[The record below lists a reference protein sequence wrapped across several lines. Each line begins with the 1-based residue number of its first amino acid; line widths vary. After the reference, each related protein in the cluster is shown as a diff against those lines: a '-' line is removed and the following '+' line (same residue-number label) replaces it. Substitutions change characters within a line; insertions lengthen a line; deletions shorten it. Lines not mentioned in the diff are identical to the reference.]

1 MEDVEEQGKETEK
14 SRSVKLEKE
23 IKRVSIVEH
32 NLRKYFKKRKHSY
45 VAKANDSSCKV
56 RDRIDPWGSLFLNIE
71 VMITLTRLCW
81 RSHVYEILFGICST
95 S

>member
-1 MEDVEEQGKETEK
+1 MEEQGKETEK

-23 IKRVSIVEH
+23 IKRVSVVEH

-56 RDRIDPWGSLFLNIE
+56 RDRIDPWGFTFFNHRGHDYLDKTVLEESC
-71 VMITLTRLCW
+71 V
-81 RSHVYEILFGICST
+81 
-95 S
+95 